1 MTNYPTNEDF
11 LVEVESAL
19 EKQLL
24 PEPGFAALERTR
36 DAVMGAVYP
45 LVAELRNQPRAVEP
59 AGELREPDNP
69 AAHAL
74 AKYIAD
80 HPISTVQAAFR
91 YLNTPLTLTV
101 RADTGREPIAAR
113 LSRMADAW
121 ERRLPETVRTA
132 TVVDAVRHVIEVY
145 ESTPTDNGQPVDAID
160 WKAKYELEH
169 ARHVAVVGALLADR
183 SAVLRGEAAR
193 IRAHCPDHLDSDSA
207 SGAWMVCHC
216 DVADDIERRLADEAQ
231 QASPRCTCADA
242 GPEFAPAGHYADC
255 PVAAEAQHA
264 QSGVDTPGCDCGHEG
279 MGAKWHAKACVWR
292 AGLNLAGVAR

>member
-91 YLNTPLTLTV
+91 YLNTPFEITLCDQPAAPLSDAASHAHLRN
-101 RADTGREPIAAR
+101 RADAVAAELDHRLTQLRAIINDPARRDRE
-113 LSRMADAW
+113 
-121 ERRLPETVRTA
+121 
-132 TVVDAVRHVIEVY
+132 
-145 ESTPTDNGQPVDAID
+145 G
-160 WKAKYELEH
+160 EH
-169 ARHVAVVGALLADR
+169 ARGEVIGLRNALGIL
-183 SAVLRGEAAR
+183 
-193 IRAHCPDHLDSDSA
+193 
-207 SGAWMVCHC
+207 
-216 DVADDIERRLADEAQ
+216 
-231 QASPRCTCADA
+231 
-242 GPEFAPAGHYADC
+242 
-255 PVAAEAQHA
+255 
-264 QSGVDTPGCDCGHEG
+264 
-279 MGAKWHAKACVWR
+279 
-292 AGLNLAGVAR
+292 LNPTDQ